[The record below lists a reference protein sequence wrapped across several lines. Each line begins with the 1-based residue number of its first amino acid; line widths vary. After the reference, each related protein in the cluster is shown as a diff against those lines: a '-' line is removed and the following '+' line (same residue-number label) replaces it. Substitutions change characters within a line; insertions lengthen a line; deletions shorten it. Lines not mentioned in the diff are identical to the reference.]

1 MCQRRRG
8 GRCIQSIVLAI
19 NIDGQIKGTP
29 EALTATE
36 HHTLNSVPRKKST
49 KLEQIQASEL
59 SNYWTESTRILY
71 LEGVGFS
78 LGKSP
83 LQLAVLVPLC
93 KRNHNSSASARF
105 DPLFHRRR
113 DPLWF
118 LSPRR
123 RRQRERTPGYSR
135 CSRARLPHLRRRQ
148 WRHNRTGT
156 PSPPP
161 PPRQCSRVQVRG
173 LSLSGGARVGRP
185 EVAGGRRKMV
195 VVFRGV
201 LFSLAQQGGG
211 QVVRTRGSVGGQV
224 VLVTC
229 CS

>member
-19 NIDGQIKGTP
+19 NIDGQI
-29 EALTATE
+29 TATE

-49 KLEQIQASEL
+49 KLEQIQASQF
-59 SNYWTESTRILY
+59 SNYWNESRRILY

-83 LQLAVLVPLC
+83 LQLATPVPLC

-105 DPLFHRRR
+105 DPVFHRRR

-123 RRQRERTPGYSR
+123 RRQRERTPGYRR
-135 CSRARLPHLRRRQ
+135 CSRARLPHPRRRQ
-148 WRHNRTGT
+148 WRHNRTVGAEIICVAVT
-156 PSPPP
+156 FYIF
-161 PPRQCSRVQVRG
+161 RNRISRLR
-173 LSLSGGARVGRP
+173 L
-185 EVAGGRRKMV
+185 
-195 VVFRGV
+195 
-201 LFSLAQQGGG
+201 
-211 QVVRTRGSVGGQV
+211 
-224 VLVTC
+224 
-229 CS
+229 